1 MLPRL
6 EGNSTLSQETVGASS
21 WVLGET
27 GCAAMTRRDSMLSQ
41 VSEAFEAILDL
52 FDRSLAAESG
62 LAPNSRRA
70 YLADLRQ
77 FLEFLDERGEL
88 PVGFPDGADGKTA
101 QGPEVPSD
109 GGPRRPGRAPGRL
122 PGAPV
127 RRSRGSTGGSDPA
140 GASGISVAAVRS
152 YLAARLRDSARSS
165 TARKLAALRAFFRW
179 IDREGFGDNPCEAV
193 SAPKIPR
200 RLPVHLSVD
209 DLSCLLGSPDRGTA
223 LGLRDRALLELLYS
237 SGLRAAECAG
247 LDWKA
252 VHEGLAV
259 ARVLGKGSKERVVP
273 VGADAMQALADY
285 RRGWTGPRLDE
296 AAVFL
301 NASGTR
307 LTTRSI
313 GRIVDK
319 HLKASGIAA
328 HATPHSLRHSF
339 ATHLLE
345 SGADLRAIQ
354 EMLGHASIA
363 TTQRYT
369 HLELARLAAVYDKA
383 HPRA

>member
-1 MLPRL
+1 MPRK
-6 EGNSTLSQETVGASS
+6 
-21 WVLGET
+21 
-27 GCAAMTRRDSMLSQ
+27 
-41 VSEAFEAILDL
+41 VSEAYEQILDL
-52 FDRSLAAESG
+52 FERSLAVESG
-62 LAPNSRRA
+62 LAPNSCRA

-77 FLEFLDERGEL
+77 FLDFLAERGDL
-88 PVGFPDGADGKTA
+88 P
-101 QGPEVPSD
+101 S
-109 GGPRRPGRAPGRL
+109 PGRHRGGRGAGTRTAPEADPPDRAPEPGDESGGNRHAAPGVNL
-122 PGAPV
+122 
-127 RRSRGSTGGSDPA
+127 
-140 GASGISVAAVRS
+140 SGIGVNAVRA

-179 IDREGFGDNPCEAV
+179 LAREGAAANPCEAV
-193 SAPKIPR
+193 SAPKVPHL
-200 RLPVHLSVD
+200 LPVHLSVD
-209 DLSCLLGSPDRGTA
+209 DLSVLLAAPDRTTS

-247 LDWKA
+247 LNWSA
-252 VHEGLAV
+252 LHEGLAV
-259 ARVLGKGSKERVVP
+259 ATVFGKGRKERVVP
-273 VGADAMQALADY
+273 VGADALAALSAC
-285 RRGWTGPRLDE
+285 RAGWTLERRD
-296 AAVFL
+296 AKAVFL
-301 NASGTR
+301 NARGTR

-313 GRIVDK
+313 GRIVEK
-319 HLKASGIAA
+319 HLRAAGIAA

-369 HLELARLAAVYDKA
+369 HLELSRLAAVYDKA

>member
-1 MLPRL
+1 MP
-6 EGNSTLSQETVGASS
+6 
-21 WVLGET
+21 
-27 GCAAMTRRDSMLSQ
+27 DQ
-41 VSEAFEAILDL
+41 VSEAFDPLLDL
-52 FDRSLAAESG
+52 FERSLAVESG

-77 FLEFLDERGEL
+77 FLDFLDERGDL
-88 PVGFPDGADGKTA
+88 
-101 QGPEVPSD
+101 
-109 GGPRRPGRAPGRL
+109 PGRPARKAAAKAALKARGQADRSAVVPQESAETATAADAAGPGGHR
-122 PGAPV
+122 
-127 RRSRGSTGGSDPA
+127 TGGIDVSA
-140 GASGISVAAVRS
+140 VGVAAVRA

-179 IDREGFGDNPCEAV
+179 LAREGLADNPCEAV

-200 RLPVHLSVD
+200 LLPVHLSID
-209 DLSCLLGSPDRGTA
+209 DLSLLLAAPDQTKP

-237 SGLRAAECAG
+237 CGLRAAECAS

-252 VHEGLAV
+252 IHEGLGV
-259 ARVLGKGSKERVVP
+259 ARVLGKGRKERVVP
-273 VGADAMQALADY
+273 VGAEALAALADY
-285 RRGWTGPRLDE
+285 RAKWPLERHDTK
-296 AAVFL
+296 AVFL
-301 NASGTR
+301 NAGGSR

-313 GRIVDK
+313 GRIVEK
-319 HLKASGIAA
+319 HLTAAGIVA

-369 HLELARLAAVYDKA
+369 HLELSRLSAVYDKS